1 MLQQL
6 RTMPMDG
13 LKLQGW
19 TMAEVKEGVDIA
31 AVDNGRGYRRSKHC
45 TSVQS
50 TQLATRDITN
60 IRWAVRLSWFE
71 NASIHAHFW
80 DGRF

>member
-19 TMAEVKEGVDIA
+19 TTAEDKKGLTLRQWTMAEDIA
-31 AVDNGRGYRRSKHC
+31 GV
-45 TSVQS
+45 
-50 TQLATRDITN
+50 N
-60 IRWAVRLSWFE
+60 IARVYNPPNWLQE
-71 NASIHAHFW
+71 I
-80 DGRF
+80 